1 MKKHASHSKSIRAV
15 FVIGAVASLLSVSS
29 AWALV
34 FSSDTVTVASVNGAA
49 GSVVDV
55 PVYIRD
61 ASGTPLG
68 LDQPVGSRIQ
78 DYSIKVNYS
87 PASAVQSITFTRAG
101 ITQSLTPTFET
112 SPTSAGSIALLDS
125 FQESTNLI
133 PFTLDGALPGNQVAH
148 LQVTLSPTAVV
159 GSNITLTLDP
169 TLTELTDDA
178 GDSGTAETTAN
189 SRLVLVSGVITVTPS
204 VPALGHIALLVLALS
219 LAFIAIRTRF

>member
-61 ASGTPLG
+61 ASSTPLG